1 MQQQQEQDYTR
12 RFDVGLWRRLI
23 AYLKPYH
30 KYLLGIMAAM
40 CVSALC
46 DVIFPLMTRE
56 ALDNY
61 RTLNSRSIVWFAAR
75 YGGIILVQFACIFAF
90 CRLAGKAEQGIN
102 RHIRALSFKR
112 LEELSFSYYDTMPVG
127 YIISRMT
134 SDTARLGE
142 TVAWALVDLFWS
154 AAYIVITAI
163 SMFILNARLALLVLS
178 VVPVIAVIAVWFQK
192 RILASYRIVRKTNSQ
207 ITGAFNEGIT
217 GAKTTKTL
225 VIEDKVER
233 EFDGLTGEMKRMSV
247 RAMHF
252 RSVFMSTTAFAASVA
267 LAIVLAGAA
276 ALVYGIISWRGGSDF
291 GVYFALFGFAAV
303 FFFSGAH
310 VLPTAK
316 NNRRAVER
324 AWDEAQWRMS
334 CPRIFPSPP
343 ATRIPSCSTA

>member
-112 LEELSFSYYDTMPVG
+112 LEELSFSFFDTMAVG
-127 YIISRMT
+127 
-134 SDTARLGE
+134 
-142 TVAWALVDLFWS
+142 
-154 AAYIVITAI
+154 
-163 SMFILNARLALLVLS
+163 
-178 VVPVIAVIAVWFQK
+178 
-192 RILASYRIVRKTNSQ
+192 
-207 ITGAFNEGIT
+207 
-217 GAKTTKTL
+217 
-225 VIEDKVER
+225 
-233 EFDGLTGEMKRMSV
+233 
-247 RAMHF
+247 
-252 RSVFMSTTAFAASVA
+252 
-267 LAIVLAGAA
+267 
-276 ALVYGIISWRGGSDF
+276 
-291 GVYFALFGFAAV
+291 
-303 FFFSGAH
+303 
-310 VLPTAK
+310 
-316 NNRRAVER
+316 
-324 AWDEAQWRMS
+324 
-334 CPRIFPSPP
+334 
-343 ATRIPSCSTA
+343 